1 MIKQDNILQRQTFG
15 AGLLN
20 LFQQRSVQLLIAG
33 WVAGLMV
40 VLAIGIEGLPTPVFG
55 ESATLA
61 VLGQLGLLTA
71 ELLIIAIIYATTRHR
86 SPVNFAAR
94 VGKWDRTVTETGLF
108 WGYIVIALALGGYVG
123 FGLHPEGTIFGPLR
137 QVRPGELVAWAG
149 FNFVL
154 FGLIPYVAFRAL
166 GYTHDDLGLTSNNL
180 RADVLLI
187 LLVLSIE
194 ALFELTG
201 FTGIFYLTPTQLLTG
216 IPLSFL
222 IHLFGTGLPIMI
234 CIHSILIPRYMQLT
248 GSMVTSTIL
257 GGLTYAAFH
266 IFEYWTVFDTA
277 SLSLLSVI
285 FVFSQF
291 TGPGMVKAILTLR
304 TGNAWVHLW
313 SYHAIAPHVMIDTPH
328 IVEVFK
334 LR

>member
-1 MIKQDNILQRQTFG
+1 MIKQKTIRRQTFG
-15 AGLLN
+15 AGLLK
-20 LFQQRSVQLLIAG
+20 LFQKRSVQLLTAG
-33 WVAGLMV
+33 WITSLIL
-40 VLAIGIEGLPTPVFG
+40 VLAIGIEGLPTQVFG
-55 ESATLA
+55 ESATIA
-61 VLGQLGLLTA
+61 VLGQLGLLAA
-71 ELLIIAIIYATTRHR
+71 ELLIIAIIYVTTRHR
-86 SPVNFAAR
+86 TPVDFAAR
-94 VGKWDRTVTETGLF
+94 VGERGKTVAETTLF
-108 WGYIVIALALGGYVG
+108 WGYIVIGLAIGGYLG

-137 QVRPGELVAWAG
+137 QVMPMELMAWAG

-154 FGLIPYVAFRAL
+154 FGLIPYIAFRAL
-166 GYTHDDLGLTSNNL
+166 GYSHDDLGLTSSNL

-201 FTGIFYLTPTQLLTG
+201 FTGILYLTPTQLLAG

-248 GSMVTSTIL
+248 GSMITSTIL

-277 SLSLLSVI
+277 SLSLLSII

-291 TGPGMVKAILTLR
+291 TGPGMIKAILTLR

-334 LR
+334 LK